1 MALPKIDVPVYQID
15 LPLSKKHINFR
26 PFLVK
31 EQKNLLMAMESSD
44 SETIEQNIKQ
54 ILTNCTISEN
64 IDIDSLPIIDIEYY
78 FLQLRA
84 RSVGEIIENK
94 YKCNN
99 VVEDKECG
107 NLMDVKL
114 NIFDVKVDMKE
125 DLKDVIQLTDK
136 ISVKLNYPKFSA
148 IKRASKFENSADMAF
163 DMIASSIE
171 YVYDGEQ
178 FYYAKETDPGEM
190 IDFIE
195 SLNTEQFSKL
205 EEFFANLP
213 KMKQTINMK
222 CKKCGFDHTIDV
234 EGLESFFG

>member
-213 KMKQTINMK
+213 KMKQTVAMK
-222 CKKCGFDHTIDV
+222 CKKCGFGHSIDV